1 MFHHSISMKYKD
13 FLKGKGPIT
22 DDVPSIGLWTAFE
35 IPCNSS
41 VSSVRAYYKTSA
53 VNETLPI
60 L

>member
-35 IPCNSS
+35 IPCNYNS
-41 VSSVRAYYKTSA
+41 VVCVHIIKR
-53 VNETLPI
+53 VL
-60 L
+60 